1 MSDLSIG
8 QARARGPFATW
19 LVRRLMRRLAAGSLL
34 VHLPAGGSI
43 LHRAEQAGPDAVLVL
58 HSWRAVRRLMLEGDV
73 GFAESYMDGDWSS
86 PDLTALI
93 MLAACNS
100 TALGDTVNGAVIN
113 RVMHWLRANSRAGA
127 RRNIEAHYDLGN
139 DFYAAWLDPGM
150 TYSSALFSS
159 PAQSLDDAQRAKQD
173 RVMDLLCLSGGEQIL
188 EIGCGWGGLAGRVA
202 RERGAQVTGITLSPS
217 QLAYAQA
224 ALQETNADLRLQD
237 YRDVTEQ
244 YDRIMSIEMLE
255 AVGVAYWP
263 AYFERIRAC
272 LRPGGVAVL
281 QVITIA
287 PERYDNYRRNPDFIQ
302 RYVFPGGMLPSV
314 PILTDQITRAGLAL
328 RAVEHFGES
337 YAQTLLEWSHR
348 FQRAWP
354 ALSGVG
360 RPAMQIGGRDANER
374 FRRRW
379 EYYLAYCEAG
389 FRAGAIDVGLYQ
401 ITHAAPKA

>member
-1 MSDLSIG
+1 MSDLSIS
-8 QARARGPFATW
+8 QAGARGPFASW
-19 LVRRLMRRLAAGSLL
+19 LVHRLMRRLAAGSLL

-43 LHRAEQAGPDAVLVL
+43 LHRATLAGPDAVLVL
-58 HSWRAVRRLMLEGDV
+58 HKWRAVRRLMLEGDV

-93 MLAACNS
+93 MLAARNS
-100 TALGDTVNGAVIN
+100 TALGDTVNGAAVN
-113 RVMHWLRANSRAGA
+113 RALHWLRSNSRAGA

-139 DFYAAWLDPGM
+139 EFYAAWLDPGM

-159 PAQSLDDAQRAKQD
+159 PEQSLDDAQRRKQD
-173 RVMDLLCLSGGEQIL
+173 RVMDLLSLSGGEQIL

-202 RERGAQVTGITLSPS
+202 RERAAQVTGITLSPS

-224 ALQETNADLRLQD
+224 ALQDTSVALRLQD

-287 PERYDNYRRNPDFIQ
+287 AERYDNYRRNPDFIQ
-302 RYVFPGGMLPSV
+302 RYVFPGGCCPPCRSWPSRSAAPGWHCAPSSILATATPGRCWNGATASSV
-314 PILTDQITRAGLAL
+314 PGQ
-328 RAVEHFGES
+328 
-337 YAQTLLEWSHR
+337 
-348 FQRAWP
+348 P
-354 ALSGVG
+354 
-360 RPAMQIGGRDANER
+360 
-374 FRRRW
+374 
-379 EYYLAYCEAG
+379 
-389 FRAGAIDVGLYQ
+389 
-401 ITHAAPKA
+401 

>member
-1 MSDLSIG
+1 MSDLSID
-8 QARARGPFATW
+8 RARTRGSLATL
-19 LVRRLMRRLAAGSLL
+19 LVRRLLRRLDAGSLL

-43 LHRAEQAGPDAVLVL
+43 LHRAKQPGPDAILVL
-58 HSWRAVRRLMLEGDV
+58 HSWRAMRRLMLEGDV

-93 MLAACNS
+93 MLAACNA
-100 TALGDTVNGAVIN
+100 TALGNTVNGLAVN
-113 RVMHWLRANSRAGA
+113 RALHWLRANSRAGA

-150 TYSSALFSS
+150 TYSSALFSG
-159 PAQSLDDAQRAKQD
+159 PEQSLDDAQRDKQD
-173 RVMDLLCLSGGEQIL
+173 RVMDLLRLSGGEQVL

-202 RERGAQVTGITLSPS
+202 RERNARVTGITLSPS
-217 QLAYAQA
+217 QLAYAQS
-224 ALQETNADLRLQD
+224 ALQDTSVELRLQD

-263 AYFERIRAC
+263 AYFEQIRAC

-287 PERYDNYRRNPDFIQ
+287 AERYDNYRRNPDFIQ

-314 PILTDQITRAGLAL
+314 PVLTDQINRAGLAL
-328 RAVEHFGES
+328 SSAEHFGDS
-337 YAQTLLEWSHR
+337 YAQTLLAWNHR
-348 FQRAWP
+348 FQGAWQ
-354 ALSGVG
+354 GN
-360 RPAMQIGGRDANER
+360 RPAMQVGGRAADER

-401 ITHAAPKA
+401 ITHADTGR